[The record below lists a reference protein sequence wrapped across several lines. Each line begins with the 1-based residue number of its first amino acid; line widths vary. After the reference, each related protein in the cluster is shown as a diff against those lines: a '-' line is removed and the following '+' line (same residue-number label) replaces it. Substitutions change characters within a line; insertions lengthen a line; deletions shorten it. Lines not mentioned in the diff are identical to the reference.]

1 MQAIC
6 SLKNTVQQPGTS
18 DADALRSLVQ
28 ELMRAVQEGR
38 VRLTCCFVKF
48 LPFATEGELVPMRL
62 PCGCTMS
69 RAASRVAAKS
79 GTCQLCYDSV
89 PQDADIKVDM
99 AVLRVVQSERR
110 GVSVPDI
117 QRSRV
122 TLGEWLGEGA
132 QGTVQKGQLASQD
145 GSKPRDVAVKV
156 VRVPDSVKSKDVG
169 ALDQVVATTY
179 LASHSPHVCKMH
191 GVSWTEKES
200 WYAYHHISASSYL
213 CIDGHDSVGFQL
225 LVLQECFCVIVR
237 RSKYRPTSHHHS
249 HYV

>member
-6 SLKNTVQQPGTS
+6 SLKNSAQQPGTS
-18 DADALRSLVQ
+18 DAVALRSLVQ
-28 ELMRAVQEGR
+28 ELMRAVREGR
-38 VRLTCCFVKF
+38 VRLTSCFVKF
-48 LPFATEGELVPMRL
+48 LPFASEGELVPMRL

-69 RAASRVAAKS
+69 LAASRVATKT
-79 GTCQLCYDSV
+79 GTCQLCFDSL
-89 PQDADIKVDM
+89 PADPGIEVDM
-99 AVLRVVQSERR
+99 AVLRVVQAERR

-132 QGTVQKGQLASQD
+132 QGTVQKGHLASQD

-156 VRVPDSVKSKDVG
+156 VRVPDSVQSKDVG

-191 GVSWTEKES
+191 GVSWTEKDT
-200 WYAYHHISASSYL
+200 WYASLRIDVHDVLQVRDTPVGFSASTP
-213 CIDGHDSVGFQL
+213 
-225 LVLQECFCVIVR
+225 CFYFVEWHA
-237 RSKYRPTSHHHS
+237 S
-249 HYV
+249 